1 MKLSIKSLQAAVP
14 VLLLAACA
22 QAPVKSPAD
31 APMASSPPPAGA
43 RGAARESVGPLPG
56 VDLSSGL
63 LYELMAAEVA
73 NQRGYSATAY
83 SKFLELAQRTRDPRL
98 ARRAA
103 EIASEDRDDEKALRA
118 VSLWVETDP
127 DNIEARLNLARLLL
141 AGGRG
146 EEAAPH
152 LEKLLSAG
160 GVNVTDVFAQINR
173 LLARNPNRQST
184 LTIIQGLAAKYP
196 NVPEARIAVARAAA
210 AAGNDE
216 LAISEAR
223 AASRLKP
230 DWDVPVLM
238 SAQLLTKRSPA
249 EASAELKRFL
259 DTNPKATEVEL
270 AYARS
275 LIGEKKYPEALA
287 QFQRVEKAAPGNP
300 DVLYALGLL
309 ALDARDYKNAEAYLK
324 KLLAADEVR
333 DKNLVY
339 IYLGQM
345 ADEQKKYAEARN
357 WWQQVGR
364 GDQYLPAQVR
374 IAQSFAKEGRV
385 PEGRTFLQSV
395 ATTSNQQRVQMI
407 LAEAQLL
414 REAKQDRE
422 AFDLLQAG
430 LDKLPNHP
438 DLLYESAMTAEKLS
452 RLDVQETQLKKLI
465 QLKPDYAHAYNA
477 LGYSLADRN
486 ERLAEAKDLIEK
498 ALKIA
503 PDDAAI
509 IDSMGWVL
517 YRLGDLPRAIEL
529 LKRAYEMR
537 PDAEIAAHLGEV
549 LWAANR
555 RPEAE
560 RIWREALAKTPDDIM
575 LKNTISRLKR

>member
-1 MKLSIKSLQAAVP
+1 MIVSNKSLLAALP

-22 QAPVKSPAD
+22 QAPVQPDAA

-43 RGAARESVGPLPG
+43 SSAAREPVAPLPN
-56 VDLSSGL
+56 VELTPGL
-63 LYELMAAEVA
+63 LSELMLAEIA
-73 NQRGYSATAY
+73 NQRGASTIAY
-83 SKFLELAQRTRDPRL
+83 SKFFELAQRTRDPRL

-127 DNIEARLNLARLLL
+127 ENIEARLNLARLLL
-141 AGGRG
+141 AAGRG

-160 GVNVTDVFAQINR
+160 GVNVTDVFSQINR

-210 AAGNDE
+210 GAGNDE

-223 AASRLKP
+223 AAARLKP

-238 SAQLLTKRSPA
+238 AAQLLTKRSPA
-249 EASAELKRFL
+249 EASAELKRFV
-259 DTNPKATEVEL
+259 DANPKATEVQL

-287 QFQRVEKAAPGNP
+287 EFQRVEKASPGNP

-309 ALDARDYKNAEAYLK
+309 ALDARDYKGAEGYLK
-324 KLLAADEVR
+324 KLLVADDVR

-339 IYLGQM
+339 VYLGQI
-345 ADEQKKYAEARN
+345 AEEQKKYAEARN
-357 WWQQVGR
+357 WWQQIGR
-364 GDQYLPAQVR
+364 GDQYFPAQVR
-374 IAQSFAKEGRV
+374 IAQSYAKEGKLA
-385 PEGRTFLQSV
+385 EGRAFLQTV
-395 ATTSNQQRVQMI
+395 VTTNNQQRVQMI

-414 REAKQDRE
+414 RDANQNRE

-452 RLDVQETQLKKLI
+452 RLDVQESQLKKLI
-465 QLKPDYAHAYNA
+465 ALKPDYAHAYNA

-486 ERLAEAKDLIEK
+486 ERLSEAKDLIEK

-549 LWAANR
+549 LWAANQ

-560 RIWREALAKTPDDIM
+560 RVWREGLAKAPEDET
-575 LKNTISRLKR
+575 LKSTMKRLKR